1 MTDDTQPVG
10 DNAELEDIAKMPI
23 DIKLLD
29 LRISSMGRH
38 GAIGS
43 LVGIIRFI
51 KTLTFLSS
59 DNPERILSLI
69 SEYPE
74 FRPMCEE
81 VYELCRNTEEV
92 MRMFSEELAILDKN
106 TVQYMIDEMQA
117 ELNKKD
123 NELAE
128 RNEEIKRLRAELEL
142 ERRKS

>member
-1 MTDDTQPVG
+1 
-10 DNAELEDIAKMPI
+10 
-23 DIKLLD
+23 
-29 LRISSMGRH
+29 
-38 GAIGS
+38 
-43 LVGIIRFI
+43 
-51 KTLTFLSS
+51 
-59 DNPERILSLI
+59 
-69 SEYPE
+69 
-74 FRPMCEE
+74 MCEE

-106 TVQYMIDEMQA
+106 TVQYMIEEMQA

>member
-1 MTDDTQPVG
+1 MTEVE
-10 DNAELEDIAKMPI
+10 AW
-23 DIKLLD
+23 
-29 LRISSMGRH
+29 
-38 GAIGS
+38 
-43 LVGIIRFI
+43 
-51 KTLTFLSS
+51 LTFLSS

-81 VYELCRNTEEV
+81 VYELSRNTEEV

>member
-1 MTDDTQPVG
+1 MTEVE
-10 DNAELEDIAKMPI
+10 AW
-23 DIKLLD
+23 
-29 LRISSMGRH
+29 
-38 GAIGS
+38 
-43 LVGIIRFI
+43 
-51 KTLTFLSS
+51 LTFLSS

-81 VYELCRNTEEV
+81 VYELSRNTEEV

-106 TVQYMIDEMQA
+106 TVQYMIEEMQA

-128 RNEEIKRLRAELEL
+128 RNEEIKRLRVELEL

>member
-1 MTDDTQPVG
+1 MTEVE
-10 DNAELEDIAKMPI
+10 AW
-23 DIKLLD
+23 
-29 LRISSMGRH
+29 
-38 GAIGS
+38 
-43 LVGIIRFI
+43 
-51 KTLTFLSS
+51 LTFLSS
-59 DNPERILSLI
+59 DNPERIISLI

-74 FRPMCEE
+74 FKPMYEE